1 MQTIRQLKDSLKDLP
16 KLERKEIV
24 EKKWWEIKE
33 TKKRARLRYNLR
45 KNIKKNENIINVLSN
60 SSFFEKIPQDNF
72 VFARKK
78 YWKQG
83 NLKMRCVRDKES
95 LSSEDFFFE
104 IYLPN
109 FFNKTRFQEALKIVF
124 EKNKQNII
132 NKFLTRIEDYKQE
145 LLTLTN
151 NK

>member
-1 MQTIRQLKDSLKDLP
+1 MQRIRQLKDSLKDLT
-16 KLERKEIV
+16 KVERKEVV
-24 EKKWWEIKE
+24 EKRCFEISQS
-33 TKKRARLRYNLR
+33 KKRARLRYNLR
-45 KNIKKNENIINVLSN
+45 KNIKKNENIINTLSN
-60 SSFFEKIPQDNF
+60 SSFFETIPQDNF
-72 VFARKK
+72 TFARKK

-83 NLKMRCVRDKES
+83 NLKMRFVRDKKY

-132 NKFLTRIEDYKQE
+132 NKFLTRIEGYKQE
-145 LLTLTN
+145 LLILTN
-151 NK
+151 K

>member
-1 MQTIRQLKDSLKDLP
+1 MQRIKQLKDNLKDLP
-16 KLERKEIV
+16 KLWRKKIVGYRCFEIRQ
-24 EKKWWEIKE
+24 
-33 TKKRARLRYNLR
+33 TKKRARLRHNLR
-45 KNIKKNENIINVLSN
+45 KKIKKNENIISVLSN
-60 SSFFEKIPQDNF
+60 SSFFEGIPHDNF

-83 NLKMRCVRDKES
+83 NLKMRFVRDKEF

-109 FFNKTRFQEALKIVF
+109 FFNKTRFQEALRIVF

-132 NKFLTRIEDYKQE
+132 NKFLKRIEDYKQE

-151 NK
+151 K

>member
-24 EKKWWEIKE
+24 EKRWWEIKE

-45 KNIKKNENIINVLSN
+45 KNIKKNENIINALSN
-60 SSFFEKIPQDNF
+60 SSFFETIPHDNF

-83 NLKMRCVRDKES
+83 NLKMRFVRDKQC

-109 FFNKTRFQEALKIVF
+109 FFNKTRFQEALRIVF
-124 EKNKQNII
+124 EKNKQDFI
-132 NKFLTRIEDYKQE
+132 NQFLTRIEDYKQE

-151 NK
+151 K